1 MTDIHLNKEEESI
14 PFFPDH
20 VRSEVKVVAGLTA
33 IVLLIGVLG
42 LLFPVGLGDPAD
54 PMVTPDH
61 VKPEWYFLALYQI
74 LKFVPKTAGVV
85 VPLIGVLLITFW
97 PFLDRKPERSKKVQR
112 LRLILIAV
120 GVVLFVALTI
130 WGEVS

>member
-1 MTDIHLNKEEESI
+1 MSEIELNKEEETI

-20 VRSEVKVVAGLTA
+20 VFSELKVIGGLTA
-33 IVLLIGVLG
+33 LVLLVGVIG
-42 LLFPVGLGDPAD
+42 LLSPVGLGDPAD

-85 VPLIGVLLITFW
+85 VPLLGVVLIALW
-97 PFLDRKPERSKKVQR
+97 PFFDRKPERSRRVQR
-112 LRLILIAV
+112 MRLIVILI
-120 GVVLFVALTI
+120 GIVLFIALTI

>member
-1 MTDIHLNKEEESI
+1 MSEIELNKEEESV

-20 VRSEVKVVAGLTA
+20 VRSELKVIGGLTA
-33 IVLLIGVLG
+33 LVLLVGLLG
-42 LLFPVGLGDPAD
+42 LMMPVGLGDPAD

-85 VPLIGVLLITFW
+85 VPLIGVLLIAVW

-112 LRLILIAV
+112 IRFILIAV
-120 GVVLFVALTI
+120 GVVLFVAVTI

>member
-1 MTDIHLNKEEESI
+1 MSEVELKKEETI

-20 VRSEVKVVAGLTA
+20 VRSELKVIGGLTA

-85 VPLIGVLLITFW
+85 VPLLGVALLALW
-97 PFLDRKPERSKKVQR
+97 PFFDRRPEQSRKVQR
-112 LRLILIAV
+112 IRLIVIMV
-120 GVVLFVALTI
+120 GVVLFVALSI